1 MSTMCIR
8 SPLPFPTRTC
18 SDVGN
23 YDLIIRL
30 LRLGVRWFVAVESGY
45 QLVSFETSSLERWV
59 VAIGVVRCV
68 VNEVGNPGKM
78 CLESCGK

>member
-1 MSTMCIR
+1 M
-8 SPLPFPTRTC
+8 
-18 SDVGN
+18 
-23 YDLIIRL
+23 
-30 LRLGVRWFVAVESGY
+30 RWFVAVESGY